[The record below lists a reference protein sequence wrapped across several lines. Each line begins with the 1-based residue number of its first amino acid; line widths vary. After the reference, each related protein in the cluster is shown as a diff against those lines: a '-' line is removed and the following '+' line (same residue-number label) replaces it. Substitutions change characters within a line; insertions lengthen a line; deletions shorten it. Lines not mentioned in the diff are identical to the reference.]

1 MKADLYFDR
10 IDFYKYLPKKD
21 CGDCGFTCREFSR
34 ILKMG
39 SRADKCP
46 HLTKKEVEFLNL
58 AIEARKFLD
67 VPILQTTVKTRTG
80 LVFSDKKAVTLI
92 TANYP
97 YTQAAVSE
105 IMVRAGINFNML
117 VIDTE
122 GYSVDMAVFLGYFR
136 AERIAEYMDELEKVD
151 KRKIV
156 IPGLA
161 EKFKDE
167 ITKIVGDVIVGPVCC
182 AELPIFLL
190 KEGLINNI

>member
-1 MKADLYFDR
+1 LKADLYFDR

-46 HLTKKEVEFLNL
+46 HLTKREIEFLNL

-136 AERIAEYMDELEKVD
+136 AERIAEYKDELEKVD

-167 ITKIVGDVIVGPVCC
+167 ITEIIGDVIVGPVCC

-190 KEGLINNI
+190 KKGLINNI

>member
-46 HLTKKEVEFLNL
+46 HLTKREIEFLNL

-136 AERIAEYMDELEKVD
+136 AERIAEYKDELEKVD

-161 EKFKDE
+161 EK
-167 ITKIVGDVIVGPVCC
+167 
-182 AELPIFLL
+182 
-190 KEGLINNI
+190 

>member
-58 AIEARKFLD
+58 AIEAKKFLD

>member
-58 AIEARKFLD
+58 AIEAKKFLD

-136 AERIAEYMDELEKVD
+136 AERIAEYKDELEKVD

-167 ITKIVGDVIVGPVCC
+167 ITEIVGDVIVGPVCC

>member
-1 MKADLYFDR
+1 LKADLYFDR

-46 HLTKKEVEFLNL
+46 HLTKREIEFLNL

-136 AERIAEYMDELEKVD
+136 AERIAEYKDELEKVD

-167 ITKIVGDVIVGPVCC
+167 ITEIIGDVIVGPVCC

-190 KEGLINNI
+190 KLGLINNI

>member
-1 MKADLYFDR
+1 LKADLYFDR

-58 AIEARKFLD
+58 AIEAKKFLD

>member
-46 HLTKKEVEFLNL
+46 HLTKREIEFLNL

-136 AERIAEYMDELEKVD
+136 AERIAEYKDELEKVD

-167 ITKIVGDVIVGPVCC
+167 ITEIIGDVIVGPVCC

-190 KEGLINNI
+190 KKGLINNI